1 MDVGMRRHDK
11 WFAAPL
17 KHVPS
22 RIALRYTTPMQ
33 ISLRVPLATFL
44 LAFLIPTIQADE
56 LRHDSPILTVQLGPR
71 TPEQI
76 AAFYEARG
84 FQADMIEVLRQQCYL
99 TVFIHNKSQ
108 DILWLD
114 LQHWEFSNAD
124 GPVARL
130 DRHHWRQRWQAMEIP
145 LAHQSTFRW
154 TLLPEQLDFLPG
166 EREGG
171 NLILPRL
178 DKPLRIQARFDTGAD
193 RAGPPVQLVFDRVEC
208 AVNP

>member
-1 MDVGMRRHDK
+1 MR
-11 WFAAPL
+11 
-17 KHVPS
+17 
-22 RIALRYTTPMQ
+22 
-33 ISLRVPLATFL
+33 ISLVTFL
-44 LAFLIPTIQADE
+44 LASFIPTAQADE
-56 LRHDSPILTVQLGPR
+56 LRHDSPHLSVQLGPR

-114 LQHWEFSNAD
+114 LQDWEFSNAD
-124 GPVARL
+124 GPVERL
-130 DRHHWRQRWQAMEIP
+130 DRHQWKQRWQAMNIP
-145 LAHQSTFRW
+145 LTHQSTFRW

-166 EREGG
+166 EGEGG

-193 RAGPPVQLVFDRVEC
+193 RSGPPVQLVFDRVEC

>member
-1 MDVGMRRHDK
+1 MP
-11 WFAAPL
+11 F
-17 KHVPS
+17 
-22 RIALRYTTPMQ
+22 RYTAGMHV
-33 ISLRVPLATFL
+33 SLRICLLLLL
-44 LAFLIPTIQADE
+44 LAPCAIHAEDRE
-56 LRHDSPILTVQLGPR
+56 LRHDSPRLTVQLGPR

-99 TVFIHNKSQ
+99 TVFIHNKSE

-114 LQHWEFSNAD
+114 LQQWEFSNAD
-124 GPVARL
+124 GPVTRL
-130 DRHHWRQRWQAMEIP
+130 DRHHWRERWQAMDIP

-171 NLILPRL
+171 NIILPRL
-178 DKPLRIQARFDTGAD
+178 DQPMRIRARFEAGAD
-193 RAGPPVQLVFDRVEC
+193 RSGAPVLVEFDRVEC